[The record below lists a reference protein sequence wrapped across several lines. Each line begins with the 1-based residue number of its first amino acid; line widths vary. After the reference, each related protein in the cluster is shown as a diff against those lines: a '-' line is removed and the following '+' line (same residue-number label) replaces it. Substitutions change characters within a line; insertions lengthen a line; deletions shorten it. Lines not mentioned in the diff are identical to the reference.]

1 MATYTGLKAF
11 LQEINGWYEKKVIAD
26 SKVKIHMFGKG
37 KKSTDF
43 CHARNTPKYRRCFQ
57 NVKVA
62 LRIFLCMTVI
72 YCNGEKSFTALEWVQ
87 SFLRSILFQDKI
99 KPSLNFCL
107 MKVNLRKVF
116 FTIKNSEI
124 FYSIFEIEED

>member
-1 MATYTGLKAF
+1 
-11 LQEINGWYEKKVIAD
+11 
-26 SKVKIHMFGKG
+26 MFGKG

-43 CHARNTPKYRRCFQ
+43 CDVRNTPKYRRCFQ
-57 NVKVA
+57 NFKIA

-72 YCNGEKSFTALEWVQ
+72 YRNGEKSFTALEWVQ
-87 SFLRSILFQDKI
+87 SFLRSIIFQDKI
-99 KPSLNFCL
+99 KPSLDFCL

-124 FYSIFEIEED
+124 F